1 MNTFYRSI
9 SVNERLPDKSIT
21 GYFPVILVNGMVK
34 TDWFEKGQF
43 KSVSP
48 KPVFWLEQI
57 SEEDVKKELGNIYF
71 EKLQVAKLH
80 NSVILKENKLLQ
92 DRVNELTKELLSF
105 KVGKLDP
112 GEKLQ
117 LKNLRDKNNKKR
129 KDYSDLMAK
138 YLKANG
144 DNLTLLDE
152 FGHFLEKEGYL
163 DLDWRSEHPTA
174 INEFLN
180 QTSNKW
186 T

>member
-1 MNTFYRSI
+1 
-9 SVNERLPDKSIT
+9 L
-21 GYFPVILVNGMVK
+21 
-34 TDWFEKGQF
+34 
-43 KSVSP
+43 
-48 KPVFWLEQI
+48 
-57 SEEDVKKELGNIYF
+57 
-71 EKLQVAKLH
+71 AKLH